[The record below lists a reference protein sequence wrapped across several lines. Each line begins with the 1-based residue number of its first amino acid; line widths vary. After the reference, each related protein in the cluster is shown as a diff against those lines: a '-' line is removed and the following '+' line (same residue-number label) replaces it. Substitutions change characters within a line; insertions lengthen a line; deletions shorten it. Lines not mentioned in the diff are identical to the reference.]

1 MWSKITEVS
10 LRNRLLVICGLIA
23 AVIIGFRMFQTA
35 PIDVYPDINPPRITV
50 LTEAHGWSPE
60 EMETLVTLPIESSMN
75 GAPDVTRVRS
85 SSAIGLSLVFVE
97 FEWGM
102 DIFLARQMVSERL
115 QLVGP
120 NLPEGVDAPII
131 LPTSS
136 LLGEILEYAL
146 IDESEEKQKLD
157 PMEMRDIAD
166 WVIRYRLQSKG
177 GIANVINIGGYI
189 KQFQVFV
196 NPERLVSYGISLE
209 DVAHALEKS
218 NDNAAGGFLIKDTRE
233 LMIRGL
239 GRISSVADIENVVID
254 VREHN
259 TPVLVNDVATV
270 RIGSLPEI
278 RRGAGSRN
286 GEETVLGKV
295 VKQPGINTLTLSD
308 KVVSELDSL
317 EKSLPEGVKIEV
329 EYAQANLIR
338 RAVDTVK
345 EALRDGAILVVVVL
359 IIFLFNIRTALI
371 TLTAIPLSLI
381 IAIIVLLSQGGT
393 LNIMTLAGLAIAVGM
408 VVDDAIVY
416 VENIFRRLQEY
427 FHLRDL
433 GNETDETPTQVVTRA
448 SDEMRVS
455 IVFATL
461 IIILVFLPL
470 FSLSG
475 IEGRMFRPLGWAVV
489 ISMAASLLVALTVV
503 PVLSDLLLGRVRDIP
518 LHELIPMVDPS
529 EKRGPFT
536 WIKRAYNAFRNLV
549 VRWRLFIVKLAPDS
563 DVETALTLQPV
574 VMWIKRAYRPILS
587 LVIRLRWV
595 VVAVALLLVILT
607 CASIPRLGREFLP
620 VMDEAT
626 FTISVFSP
634 PGTSLN
640 ESTRIGREMEIRL
653 DEEIPEVTSVSSR
666 TGRAEADEHAHDV
679 NTHEIVVNFDPPDK
693 REKTREDLLVEVR
706 ELLST
711 ENFPGVQVSV
721 GQPIQHRLDHLLSG
735 VSAQVALKLFGPD
748 LDMLRQ
754 KAEDIEAVMSEI
766 DGVADLQVEQQVQI
780 EQLQIKVKR
789 FEAARYGLSV
799 QDITHFAEGA
809 FKGETVSQIIQGQR
823 QYDLVVRID
832 PTLVTTVESFGNLKL
847 RTPSGAFIPLKQVA
861 DVSFGFG
868 PNTINRENVSRRIVI
883 QCNVQ
888 DRDLGNFIDEVKKEI
903 EAHVDIPE
911 EYFLTYGGQFESQQ
925 RAQRRILIQTGFVF
939 IGIFILLYLAM
950 GSVRLSILVILNL
963 PLALI
968 GGVVSVF
975 LTGGVLSI
983 PSMVGFILLF
993 GIAVRNGIILVS
1005 HINAL
1010 RSEGIPLYDAV
1021 MKGASE
1027 RISPVLMTALTTGLG
1042 MLPLA
1047 LAHGSGAELQKPL
1060 AIVIS
1065 GGMITAT
1072 FLTLLVLPALYY
1084 LVEKR
1089 GAEEL

>member
-1 MWSKITEVS
+1 MWSKITEVA
-10 LRNRLLVICGLIA
+10 LRNKLLVICGVIA
-23 AVIIGFRMFQTA
+23 AGIIGFRMFQTA

-102 DIFLARQMVSERL
+102 DIYLARQMVSERL
-115 QLVGP
+115 LLVAP

-136 LLGEILEYAL
+136 LLGEIIEYAL
-146 IDESEEKQKLD
+146 IDESEEGHD

-166 WVIRYRLQSKG
+166 WTVRFRLQSQG
-177 GIANVINIGGYI
+177 GIANVINIGGYV

-196 NPERLVSYGISLE
+196 NPDRLVSYGISLE

-218 NDNAAGGFLIKDTRE
+218 NDNAAGGFLIKGSSE

-239 GRISSVADIENVVID
+239 GRISSVEDIENVVIG
-254 VREHN
+254 VRTHN
-259 TPVLVNDVATV
+259 TPILVKDIATV
-270 RIGSLPEI
+270 KIGSLPEI

-286 GEETVLGKV
+286 GNETVLGKV
-295 VKQPGINTLTLSD
+295 VKQPGINTLALSD
-308 KVVSELDSL
+308 KVEEELNSL
-317 EKSLPEGVKIEV
+317 EKSLPQDVKIEI

-345 EALRDGAILVVVVL
+345 ETLRDGAILVVIVL

-381 IAIIVLLSQGGT
+381 IAVIVLLSQGDT

-427 FHLRDL
+427 FHLREL
-433 GNETDETPTQVVTRA
+433 GDETKETPTQVVTRA

-503 PVLSDLLLGRVRDIP
+503 PVLSEMLLGRVRDIP
-518 LHELIPMVDPS
+518 LHEPVPS
-529 EKRGPFT
+529 VNSVGKRISNF
-536 WIKRAYNAFRNLV
+536 FRNLV
-549 VRWRLFIVKLAPDS
+549 VRWRLFVVALAPDS
-563 DVETALTLQPV
+563 DVESALTLQPV

-587 LVIRLRWV
+587 LAIRLRWLV
-595 VVAVALLLVILT
+595 IAVALLLVILT
-607 CASIPRLGREFLP
+607 IAAIPRLGREFLP

-626 FTISVFSP
+626 FTISVYSP

-640 ESTRIGREMEIRL
+640 ESTRIGREMEKRL
-653 DEEIPEVTSVSSR
+653 LEIPEVTSVSSR

-679 NTHEIVVNFDPPDK
+679 NTHEIVLNFIPPDK
-693 REKTREDLLVEVR
+693 REKTREELLAEVR
-706 ELLST
+706 EMLST
-711 ENFPGVQVSV
+711 DNFPGVQVSV
-721 GQPIQHRLDHLLSG
+721 GQPIQHRLDYLLSG
-735 VSAQVALKLFGPD
+735 VNAQVALKLFGPD
-748 LDMLRQ
+748 LKTLRQ
-754 KAEDIEAVMSEI
+754 KAEEIKVIMSGI
-766 DGVADLQVEQQVQI
+766 DGVTDLQVEQQVRV

-789 FEAARYGLSV
+789 NEAARYGLSV
-799 QDITHFAEGA
+799 QDITHFAEAA

-832 PTLVTTVESFGNLKL
+832 PTLVDTVESFGNLKL
-847 RTPSGAFIPLKQVA
+847 QTPSGAFIPLKQVA
-861 DVSFGFG
+861 NVGYGLG

-888 DRDLGNFIDEVKKEI
+888 ERDLGNFIGEVQEEI
-903 EAHVDIPE
+903 EAHVNLPD

-925 RAQRRILIQTGFVF
+925 RAQQRILIQSAFVF

-950 GSVRLSILVILNL
+950 GSMRLSILVILNL

-1010 RSEGIPLYDAV
+1010 RSEGMSLYDAV
-1021 MKGASE
+1021 IKGASE

-1089 GAEEL
+1089 AAEG

>member
-1 MWSKITEVS
+1 MWSKITEAS

-115 QLVGP
+115 QLVAP

-136 LLGEILEYAL
+136 LLGEIMEYAL
-146 IDESEEKQKLD
+146 VDESDAKDKLD

-166 WVIRYRLQSKG
+166 WVIRYRLQSQG

-218 NDNAAGGFLIKDTRE
+218 NDNAAGGFLIKDARE

-239 GRISSVADIENVVID
+239 GRITSVADIENVVID

-259 TPVLVNDVATV
+259 TPILVKDIATV

-295 VKQPGINTLTLSD
+295 IKQPGINTLDLSD
-308 KVVSELDSL
+308 KVAAELDSL
-317 EKSLPEGVKIEV
+317 EKSLPEGVKVEV
-329 EYAQANLIR
+329 EYAQADLIR

-475 IEGRMFRPLGWAVV
+475 IEGRMFRPLGWSVV

-518 LHELIPMVDPS
+518 LHEPIPGVDPS
-529 EKRGPFT
+529 SKQVSNF
-536 WIKRAYNAFRNLV
+536 FRNLV
-549 VRWRLFIVKLAPDS
+549 VRWRLFVVALAPDS

-587 LVIRLRWV
+587 FVMRLRWIV
-595 VVAVALLLVILT
+595 VTVALLLVILT
-607 CASIPRLGREFLP
+607 FAAIPRLGREFLP

-634 PGTSLN
+634 PGTSLR

-653 DEEIPEVTSVSSR
+653 NEEIPEVTSVSSR

-679 NTHEIVVNFDPPDK
+679 NTHEIVVNFIPPDE
-693 REKTREDLLVEVR
+693 REKTRENLLAEVR

-748 LDMLRQ
+748 LDTLRQ
-754 KAEDIEAVMSEI
+754 KAEEIEAVMSGI
-766 DGVADLQVEQQVQI
+766 DGVADLQVEQQVQV

-789 FEAARYGLSV
+789 LEAARYGLSV
-799 QDITHFAEGA
+799 QDITHFAEAA

-832 PTLVTTVESFGNLKL
+832 PTLVKTVESFGNLKL
-847 RTPSGAFIPLKQVA
+847 RMPSGAFIPLKQVA

-888 DRDLGNFIDEVKKEI
+888 NRDLGNFIAEVQREI

-925 RAQRRILIQTGFVF
+925 RAQRRIIIQTGFVF

-950 GSVRLSILVILNL
+950 GSMRLSILVILNL

-1010 RSEGIPLYDAV
+1010 RSEGMPLYDAV

-1089 GAEEL
+1089 NTEQ

>member
-1 MWSKITEVS
+1 MWSRITEVS
-10 LRNRLLVICGLIA
+10 LRNRLLVIIGIIA
-23 AVIIGFRMFQTA
+23 AGIIGFRMFQEA

-60 EMETLVTLPIESSMN
+60 EVETLVTLPIESSVN

-136 LLGEILEYAL
+136 LLGEIMEYAL
-146 IDESEEKQKLD
+146 VNESDEKIDT
-157 PMEMRDIAD
+157 MEMRDVAD
-166 WVIRYRLQSKG
+166 WVIRFRLQSKG
-177 GIANVINIGGYI
+177 GIANVINIGGYV
-189 KQFQVFV
+189 KKFQVFV

-209 DVAHALEKS
+209 DVIQALSKS
-218 NDNAAGGFLIKDTRE
+218 NENASGGFLIKTTQE

-259 TPVLVNDVATV
+259 TPVLVKDIAKVK
-270 RIGSLPEI
+270 IGSLPEI

-295 VKQPGINTLTLSD
+295 IKQPGENTLTLSD
-308 KVVSELDSL
+308 KVTTELKNL
-317 EKSLPEGVKIEV
+317 EKTLPDGVNIEV

-345 EALRDGAILVVVVL
+345 NALQEGAILVVIVL
-359 IIFLFNIRTALI
+359 VIFLFNIRTALI

-381 IAIIVLLSQGGT
+381 IALVVLLSQGGT

-427 FHLRDL
+427 FHLREL
-433 GNETDETPTQVVTRA
+433 GNKTDITPTQVVTQA

-475 IEGRMFRPLGWAVV
+475 LEGRMFRPLGWAVV

-518 LHELIPMVDPS
+518 LHEPVATKQRGF
-529 EKRGPFT
+529 KRFT
-536 WIKRAYNAFRNLV
+536 DIFRNLV
-549 VRWRLFIVKLAPDS
+549 VWWRLFIVRLAPDS
-563 DVETALTLQPV
+563 DIESALTLQPV
-574 VMWIKRAYRPILS
+574 VMWIKRGYQPILS
-587 LVIRLRWV
+587 LAIRIRWIV
-595 VVAVALLLVILT
+595 VTVALLLVVAT
-607 CASIPRLGREFLP
+607 FAAIPRLGREFLP

-626 FTISVFSP
+626 FTISVFAP
-634 PGTSLN
+634 PGTSLG
-640 ESTRIGREMEIRL
+640 ESTRIGREMERGL
-653 DEEIPEVTSVSSR
+653 LEIDEVTSVSSR

-679 NTHEIVVNFDPPDK
+679 NTHEIVVNFIPPDE
-693 REKTREDLLVEVR
+693 RIKTREQLLTEVRDLL
-706 ELLST
+706 SS

-748 LDMLRQ
+748 LNTLRQ
-754 KAEDIEAVMSEI
+754 KAEEIKAAMSHVK
-766 DGVADLQVEQQVQI
+766 GVADLQVEQQVQI

-789 FEAARYGLSV
+789 YEAARYGLSV

-809 FKGETVSQIIQGQR
+809 FKGETVSQVIQGQR
-823 QYDLVVRID
+823 QYNLVVRID
-832 PTLVTTVESFGNLKL
+832 PTLVSTVESFGNLKI
-847 RTPSGAFIPLKQVA
+847 RSPSGAFIPLKQVA
-861 DVSFGFG
+861 DINFGYG

-888 DRDLGNFIDEVKKEI
+888 DRDLGNFIAEVKTEI
-903 EAHVDIPE
+903 DSHVDIPE

-939 IGIFILLYLAM
+939 IGICILLYLAM
-950 GSVRLSILVILNL
+950 GSIRLSLLVMLNL

-1005 HINAL
+1005 HINTL
-1010 RSEGIPLYDAV
+1010 RSEGMSLSDAV

-1072 FLTLLVLPALYY
+1072 FLTLLVLPVLYY

-1089 GAEEL
+1089 NSEV

>member
-1 MWSKITEVS
+1 MWSKITEAS

-23 AVIIGFRMFQTA
+23 TIIIGFRMFQTA

-75 GAPDVTRVRS
+75 GAPDVTLVRS

-115 QLVGP
+115 QLVAP

-136 LLGEILEYAL
+136 LLGEIMEYAL
-146 IDESEEKQKLD
+146 VDESESKEKLD

-166 WVIRYRLQSKG
+166 WVIRFRLQSQG

-218 NDNAAGGFLIKDTRE
+218 NDNASGGFLIKDARE

-239 GRISSVADIENVVID
+239 GRISTVADIENVVID

-259 TPVLVNDVATV
+259 TPVLVKDIATV
-270 RIGSLPEI
+270 KIGSLPEI

-295 VKQPGINTLTLSD
+295 IKQPGINTLILSD
-308 KVVSELDSL
+308 KVKSELESL
-317 EKSLPEGVKIEV
+317 EKSLPENVKVEV
-329 EYAQANLIR
+329 EYAQADLIR

-345 EALRDGAILVVVVL
+345 DALRDGAILVVIVL
-359 IIFLFNIRTALI
+359 IIFLFNVRTALI

-381 IAIIVLLSQGGT
+381 IAIIVLLWQGGT

-427 FHLRDL
+427 FHLREL

-518 LHELIPMVDPS
+518 LHEPTAGVDPS
-529 EKRGPFT
+529 RKRGVFT
-536 WIKRAYNAFRNLV
+536 GIKSIYNGFRNLV
-549 VRWRLFIVKLAPDS
+549 IRWRLFVVTLAPDS
-563 DVETALTLQPV
+563 DVDDALTLQPV

-587 LVIRLRWV
+587 LVMRLRWL

-607 CASIPRLGREFLP
+607 FAAIPRLGREFLP

-640 ESTRIGREMEIRL
+640 ESTRIGREMETRL
-653 DEEIPEVTSVSSR
+653 LEIPEVTSVSSR

-679 NTHEIVVNFDPPDK
+679 NTHEIVLNFMPPDE
-693 REKTREDLLVEVR
+693 REETREDLLAEVR

-748 LDMLRQ
+748 LDILRQ
-754 KAEDIEAVMSEI
+754 KAEEIEAVMSGI
-766 DGVADLQVEQQVQI
+766 DGVADLQVEQQVQV

-799 QDITHFAEGA
+799 QDITHFAEAA

-823 QYDLVVRID
+823 QYDLVIRID
-832 PTLVTTVESFGNLKL
+832 PTLVKTVESFGNLKL
-847 RTPSGAFIPLKQVA
+847 RTPAGAFIPLKQVA

-888 DRDLGNFIDEVKKEI
+888 NRDLGNFIAEVQKEI
-903 EAHVDIPE
+903 EAHVDVPE

-950 GSVRLSILVILNL
+950 GSMRLSILVILNL

-975 LTGGVLSI
+975 FTGGVLSI

-1010 RSEGIPLYDAV
+1010 RKEGMPLYDAV

-1089 GAEEL
+1089 NADQ

>member
-10 LRNRLLVICGLIA
+10 LRNRLLVIIGIIA
-23 AVIIGFRMFQTA
+23 AGIIGFRMFQDA

-60 EMETLVTLPIESSMN
+60 EMETLVTLPIESSVN

-102 DIFLARQMVSERL
+102 DIFLARQIVSERL

-120 NLPEGVDAPII
+120 NLPEGVDTPII

-136 LLGEILEYAL
+136 LLGEIMEYAL
-146 IDESEEKQKLD
+146 VNESDEKIDL
-157 PMEMRDIAD
+157 MEMRDIAD
-166 WVIRYRLQSKG
+166 WVIRFRLQSKG
-177 GIANVINIGGYI
+177 GIANVINIGGYV
-189 KQFQVFV
+189 KKFQVFV

-209 DVAHALEKS
+209 DVVHALSKS
-218 NDNAAGGFLIKDTRE
+218 NENASGGFLIRTTQE

-259 TPVLVNDVATV
+259 TPVLVKDIAKVE
-270 RIGSLPEI
+270 IGSLPEI

-295 VKQPGINTLTLSD
+295 IKQPGENTLTLSD
-308 KVVSELDSL
+308 KVTTELENL
-317 EKSLPEGVKIEV
+317 EKTLPDGLNIEV

-345 EALRDGAILVVVVL
+345 DALQEGAILVVIVL
-359 IIFLFNIRTALI
+359 VIFLFNIRTALI

-381 IAIIVLLSQGGT
+381 IALVVLLSQGGT

-427 FHLRDL
+427 FHLREL
-433 GNETDETPTQVVTRA
+433 GNGTDETPTQVVTRA

-475 IEGRMFRPLGWAVV
+475 LEGRMFRPLGWAVV

-518 LHELIPMVDPS
+518 LHEPVAT
-529 EKRGPFT
+529 EHRGFRRFT
-536 WIKRAYNAFRNLV
+536 TIFRNLV
-549 VRWRLFIVKLAPDS
+549 VWWRLFIIRLAPDS
-563 DVETALTLQPV
+563 DVESALTLQPV
-574 VMWIKRAYRPILS
+574 VMWIKRGYQPILS
-587 LVIRLRWV
+587 LAMRIRWF
-595 VVAVALLLVILT
+595 VVAVALLLIVAT
-607 CASIPRLGREFLP
+607 FAAIPRLGREFLP

-634 PGTSLN
+634 PGTSLG
-640 ESTRIGREMEIRL
+640 ESTRIGREMERGL
-653 DEEIPEVTSVSSR
+653 LEIDEVTSVSSR

-679 NTHEIVVNFDPPDK
+679 NTHEIVVNFIPPDERK
-693 REKTREDLLVEVR
+693 KTREELLTEVRDLL
-706 ELLST
+706 SS

-748 LDMLRQ
+748 LDTLRQ
-754 KAEDIEAVMSEI
+754 KAEEI
-766 DGVADLQVEQQVQI
+766 KAAMLHVDGVADLQVEQQVQV

-789 FEAARYGLSV
+789 YEAARYGLSV
-799 QDITHFAEGA
+799 QDVTHFAEGA
-809 FKGETVSQIIQGQR
+809 FKGETVSQVIKGQR
-823 QYDLVVRID
+823 QYNLVVRID
-832 PTLVTTVESFGNLKL
+832 PTLVNTVESFGNQKI
-847 RTPSGAFIPLKQVA
+847 RSPSGAFIPLKQVA
-861 DVSFGFG
+861 DISFGYG

-888 DRDLGNFIDEVKKEI
+888 DRDLGNFISEVRTEI
-903 EAHVDIPE
+903 DSHVDIPE

-939 IGIFILLYLAM
+939 IGICILLYLAM
-950 GSVRLSILVILNL
+950 GSIRLSLLVMLNL

-1005 HINAL
+1005 HINTL
-1010 RSEGIPLYDAV
+1010 RSEGMSLYDAV

-1072 FLTLLVLPALYY
+1072 FLTLLVLPVLYY

-1089 GAEEL
+1089 NSET

>member
-1 MWSKITEVS
+1 MWSKITEAS

-23 AVIIGFRMFQTA
+23 AIIIGFRMFQTA

-75 GAPDVTRVRS
+75 GAPDVTLVRS

-115 QLVGP
+115 QLVAP

-136 LLGEILEYAL
+136 LLGEIMEYAL
-146 IDESEEKQKLD
+146 VDESESKEKLD

-166 WVIRYRLQSKG
+166 WVIRFRLQSQG

-218 NDNAAGGFLIKDTRE
+218 NDNASGGFLIKDARE

-239 GRISSVADIENVVID
+239 GRISTVADIENVVID

-259 TPVLVNDVATV
+259 TPVLVKDIATV
-270 RIGSLPEI
+270 KIGSLPEI

-295 VKQPGINTLTLSD
+295 IKQPGINTLILSD
-308 KVVSELDSL
+308 KVKSELESL
-317 EKSLPEGVKIEV
+317 EKSLPENVKVEV
-329 EYAQANLIR
+329 EYAQADLIR

-345 EALRDGAILVVVVL
+345 DALRDGAILVVIVL
-359 IIFLFNIRTALI
+359 IIFLFNVRSALI

-381 IAIIVLLSQGGT
+381 IAIIVLLWQGGT

-427 FHLRDL
+427 FHLREL

-518 LHELIPMVDPS
+518 LHEPTAGVDPS
-529 EKRGPFT
+529 RKRGVFT
-536 WIKRAYNAFRNLV
+536 GIKSIYNGFRNLV
-549 VRWRLFIVKLAPDS
+549 IRWRLFVVTLAPDS
-563 DVETALTLQPV
+563 DVDDALTLQPV

-587 LVIRLRWV
+587 LVMRLRWL

-607 CASIPRLGREFLP
+607 FAAIPRLGREFLP

-640 ESTRIGREMEIRL
+640 ESTRIGREMETRL
-653 DEEIPEVTSVSSR
+653 LEIPEVTSVSSR

-679 NTHEIVVNFDPPDK
+679 NTHEIVLNFMPPDE
-693 REKTREDLLVEVR
+693 REETREDLLAEVR

-748 LDMLRQ
+748 LDILRQ
-754 KAEDIEAVMSEI
+754 KAEEIEAVMSGI
-766 DGVADLQVEQQVQI
+766 DGVADLQVEQQVQV

-799 QDITHFAEGA
+799 QDITHFAEAA

-823 QYDLVVRID
+823 QYDLVIRID
-832 PTLVTTVESFGNLKL
+832 PTLVKTVESFGNLKL
-847 RTPSGAFIPLKQVA
+847 RTPAGAFIPLKQVA

-888 DRDLGNFIDEVKKEI
+888 NRDLGNFIAEVQKEI
-903 EAHVDIPE
+903 EAHVDVPE

-950 GSVRLSILVILNL
+950 GSMRLSILVILNL

-1010 RSEGIPLYDAV
+1010 RKEGMPLYDAV

-1089 GAEEL
+1089 NADQ

>member
-10 LRNRLLVICGLIA
+10 LKNRLLVIACTIV
-23 AVIIGFRMFQTA
+23 AVIIGFRMFQSA

-60 EMETLVTLPIESSMN
+60 EMETLVTLPIESAMN

-97 FEWGM
+97 FDWGM

-115 QLVGP
+115 QLVAP

-136 LLGEILEYAL
+136 LLGEIIEYAL
-146 IDESEEKQKLD
+146 VDETGEFDE
-157 PMEMRDIAD
+157 MEMRDLAD
-166 WVIRYRLQSKG
+166 WVIRYQLQSQG
-177 GIANVINIGGYI
+177 GIANVINIGGYV

-196 NPERLVSYGISLE
+196 NPKHLISHHLSLE
-209 DVAHALEKS
+209 DVATALEKS
-218 NDNAAGGFLIKDTRE
+218 NENSAGGFLIKESRE

-239 GRISSVADIENVVID
+239 GRISTVADIENVVVD
-254 VREHN
+254 VRGHN
-259 TPVLVNDVATV
+259 IPILVKDVATV
-270 RIGSLPEI
+270 TIGSLPEI
-278 RRGAGSRN
+278 RRGAGSHN
-286 GEETVLGKV
+286 GKETVLGKV
-295 VKQPGINTLTLSD
+295 VKQPGINTITLSD
-308 KVVSELDSL
+308 KITSVLRSL
-317 EKSLPEGVKIEV
+317 EQSMPEGVKIKV
-329 EYAQANLIR
+329 EYAQADLIR

-345 EALRDGAILVVVVL
+345 DALRDGAILVVIIL
-359 IIFLFNIRTALI
+359 AIFLFNIRTALI

-381 IAIIVLLSQGGT
+381 IAVIVLLSQGDT

-427 FHLRDL
+427 FRLRYT
-433 GNETDETPTQVVTRA
+433 GEEPDETPTQVVTRA
-448 SDEMRVS
+448 SNEIRSS

-461 IIILVFLPL
+461 IIILVFVPL

-475 IEGRMFRPLGWAVV
+475 MEGRMFRPLGWAVV

-503 PVLSDLLLGRVRDIP
+503 PVLSDLLLTRFRWQRMKEASD
-518 LHELIPMVDPS
+518 S
-529 EKRGPFT
+529 EPPPPKE
-536 WIKRAYNAFRNLV
+536 
-549 VRWRLFIVKLAPDS
+549 S
-563 DVETALTLQPV
+563 PV
-574 VMWIKRAYRPILS
+574 VVWIKRAYRPMLA
-587 LVIRLRWV
+587 LVMRLRWAV
-595 VVAVALLLVILT
+595 VVLALLLVVLT
-607 CASIPRLGREFLP
+607 VAAIPRLGREFLP
-620 VMDEAT
+620 AMDEAT
-626 FTISVFSP
+626 FIISVFSP
-634 PGTSLN
+634 PGTSLG
-640 ESTRIGREMEIRL
+640 ESTRIGREMETRL
-653 DEEIPEVTSVSSR
+653 LTIPEVTSVSSR

-679 NTHEIVVNFDPPDK
+679 NTHEILVNFIPPDE
-693 REKTREDLLVEVR
+693 REKTREELLTEVR
-706 ELLST
+706 ALLSL
-711 ENFPGVQVSV
+711 ENFPGVLVSV

-748 LDMLRQ
+748 LDILRQ
-754 KAEDIEAVMSEI
+754 KAEEIKAVISEVE
-766 DGVADLQVEQQVQI
+766 GVADLQVEQQVQV

-789 FEAARYGLSV
+789 LEAARYGLRV
-799 QDITHFAEGA
+799 EDVTHFAENA
-809 FKGETVSQIIQGQR
+809 FMGETVSQVIQGQR
-823 QYDLVVRID
+823 QYALLIRVDPALVN
-832 PTLVTTVESFGNLKL
+832 TVESIANLKI
-847 RTPSGAFIPLKQVA
+847 RTPSGAFVPLKQVA
-861 DVSFGFG
+861 DVGFGYG

-888 DRDLGNFIDEVKKEI
+888 DRDLGNFIAEVEQEIKEHI
-903 EAHVDIPE
+903 DLPEA
-911 EYFLTYGGQFESQQ
+911 YFLTYGGQFESQQ
-925 RAQRRILIQTGFVF
+925 SAQRKILIQTGFVVV
-939 IGIFILLYLAM
+939 GICVLLFLAM
-950 GSVRLSILVILNL
+950 GSFRLSLLVMLNL

-968 GGVVSVF
+968 GGVISVF

-993 GIAVRNGIILVS
+993 GIAVRNGIILVT
-1005 HINAL
+1005 HINTL
-1010 RSEGIPLYDAV
+1010 RSEGMSLYDAV
-1021 MKGASE
+1021 IKGAEE

-1072 FLTLLVLPALYY
+1072 LLTLLVLPVLYY
-1084 LVEKR
+1084 IVELSWVASSQRKS
-1089 GAEEL
+1089 EKS

>member
-1 MWSKITEVS
+1 M
-10 LRNRLLVICGLIA
+10 
-23 AVIIGFRMFQTA
+23 
-35 PIDVYPDINPPRITV
+35 
-50 LTEAHGWSPE
+50 
-60 EMETLVTLPIESSMN
+60 
-75 GAPDVTRVRS
+75 
-85 SSAIGLSLVFVE
+85 
-97 FEWGM
+97 
-102 DIFLARQMVSERL
+102 
-115 QLVGP
+115 
-120 NLPEGVDAPII
+120 
-131 LPTSS
+131 
-136 LLGEILEYAL
+136 EYAL
-146 IDESEEKQKLD
+146 IDESESEEELEKRS
-157 PMEMRDIAD
+157 MEMRDIAD
-166 WVIRYRLQSKG
+166 WVVRFRLQSQG
-177 GIANVINIGGYI
+177 GIANVINIGGYV

-259 TPVLVNDVATV
+259 TPVLVKDVATV

-518 LHELIPMVDPS
+518 LHEPIPEVDS
-529 EKRGPFT
+529 SGKRGPFT

-549 VRWRLFIVKLAPDS
+549 VQWRLFIVKLAPDS

-653 DEEIPEVTSVSSR
+653 AEEIPEVTSVSSR

-754 KAEDIEAVMSEI
+754 KAEDVEAVMSEI
-766 DGVADLQVEQQVQI
+766 DGVADLQIEQQVQI

-1089 GAEEL
+1089 NAEES

>member
-1 MWSKITEVS
+1 MWSKITEVA
-10 LRNRLLVICGLIA
+10 LRNKLLVICGVIA
-23 AVIIGFRMFQTA
+23 AGIIGFRMFQTA

-85 SSAIGLSLVFVE
+85 SSAIGLSLVYVE

-102 DIFLARQMVSERL
+102 DIYLARQMVSERL
-115 QLVGP
+115 LLVVP

-136 LLGEILEYAL
+136 LLGEIIEYAL
-146 IDESEEKQKLD
+146 IDESEEGFD

-166 WVIRYRLQSKG
+166 WTIRYRLQSQG
-177 GIANVINIGGYI
+177 GIANVINIGGYV

-196 NPERLVSYGISLE
+196 NPDRLVSYGFSLE

-218 NDNAAGGFLIKDTRE
+218 NDNAAGGFLIKGSSE

-239 GRISSVADIENVVID
+239 GRISSVEDIENVVIG
-254 VREHN
+254 VRTHN
-259 TPVLVNDVATV
+259 TPILVKDIATV
-270 RIGSLPEI
+270 KIGSLPEI

-286 GEETVLGKV
+286 GNETVLGKV
-295 VKQPGINTLTLSD
+295 VKQPGINTLALSD
-308 KVVSELDSL
+308 KVEEELNSL
-317 EKSLPEGVKIEV
+317 EESLPEDVKIEV

-345 EALRDGAILVVVVL
+345 EALRDGAILVVIVL

-381 IAIIVLLSQGGT
+381 IAVIVLLSQGDT

-427 FHLRDL
+427 FHLREL
-433 GNETDETPTQVVTRA
+433 GDETKETPTQVVTRA

-489 ISMAASLLVALTVV
+489 ISMTASLLVALTVV
-503 PVLSDLLLGRVRDIP
+503 PVLSEMLLGRVRDIP
-518 LHELIPMVDPS
+518 LHEPIPSADS
-529 EKRGPFT
+529 SGRRISNF
-536 WIKRAYNAFRNLV
+536 FHNLV
-549 VRWRLFIVKLAPDS
+549 VRWRLFVVTLAPDS
-563 DVETALTLQPV
+563 DVESALTLQPV

-587 LVIRLRWV
+587 LAIRLRWFV
-595 VVAVALLLVILT
+595 VFVALLLVILT
-607 CASIPRLGREFLP
+607 IASIPRLGREFLP

-626 FTISVFSP
+626 FTISVYSP

-640 ESTRIGREMEIRL
+640 ESTRIGREMEKRL
-653 DEEIPEVTSVSSR
+653 LEIPEVTSVSSR

-679 NTHEIVVNFDPPDK
+679 NTHEIVLNFIPPDE
-693 REKTREDLLVEVR
+693 RERSREDLLSEVR
-706 ELLST
+706 EMLST
-711 ENFPGVQVSV
+711 DNFPGVQVSV
-721 GQPIQHRLDHLLSG
+721 GQPIQHRLDYLLSG
-735 VSAQVALKLFGPD
+735 VNAQVALKLFGPD
-748 LDMLRQ
+748 LETLRQ
-754 KAEDIEAVMSEI
+754 KAEEIKVVMSDI
-766 DGVADLQVEQQVQI
+766 DGVTDLQVEQQVRV

-789 FEAARYGLSV
+789 NEAARYGLSV
-799 QDITHFAEGA
+799 QDITHFAEAA

-832 PTLVTTVESFGNLKL
+832 PTLVNNVESFGNLKL
-847 RTPSGAFIPLKQVA
+847 QTPSGAFIPLKQVA
-861 DVSFGFG
+861 NIGYGLG

-888 DRDLGNFIDEVKKEI
+888 ERDLGNFIDEVQEEI
-903 EAHVDIPE
+903 EAHVNLPD

-925 RAQRRILIQTGFVF
+925 RAQQRILIQSAFVF
-939 IGIFILLYLAM
+939 IGIFLLLYLAM
-950 GSVRLSILVILNL
+950 GSIRLSILVILNL

-1010 RSEGIPLYDAV
+1010 RSEGMSLYDAV
-1021 MKGASE
+1021 IKGASE

-1089 GAEEL
+1089 ADEG

>member
-1 MWSKITEVS
+1 MWSKITETS
-10 LRNRLLVICGLIA
+10 LRNRLLVICGVIA

-97 FEWGM
+97 FEWGL
-102 DIFLARQMVSERL
+102 DIYLARQMVSERL
-115 QLVGP
+115 LLVAP

-136 LLGEILEYAL
+136 LLGEIMEYAL
-146 IDESEEKQKLD
+146 IDESEGKEKLD

-166 WVIRYRLQSKG
+166 WVIRYRLQSQG

-218 NDNAAGGFLIKDTRE
+218 NDNAAGGFLIKDARE

-239 GRISSVADIENVVID
+239 GRISSVTDIENVVID

-259 TPVLVNDVATV
+259 TPVLIKDVATV
-270 RIGSLPEI
+270 KIGSLPEI

-286 GEETVLGKV
+286 GEETVLGKII
-295 VKQPGINTLTLSD
+295 KQPGENTLELSD
-308 KVVSELDSL
+308 KVAAELNSL
-317 EKSLPEGVKIEV
+317 EKTLPAGVQLEV
-329 EYAQANLIR
+329 EYAQADLIR

-345 EALRDGAILVVVVL
+345 EALRDGAILVVIIL

-433 GNETDETPTQVVTRA
+433 GDETDETPTQVVTRA

-518 LHELIPMVDPS
+518 LHEPIPGVDS
-529 EKRGPFT
+529 SGKRVSGF
-536 WIKRAYNAFRNLV
+536 FRNLV
-549 VRWRLFIVKLAPDS
+549 VQWRLFIVRLAPDS

-574 VMWIKRAYRPILS
+574 VMWIKRAYRPILTFV
-587 LVIRLRWV
+587 LRLRWIV
-595 VVAVALLLVILT
+595 VIMALLLVILT
-607 CASIPRLGREFLP
+607 IAAVPRLGREFLP

-634 PGTSLN
+634 PGTSLE
-640 ESTRIGREMEIRL
+640 ESTRIGREMERKLEKIK
-653 DEEIPEVTSVSSR
+653 DVTSVSSR

-679 NTHEIVVNFDPPDK
+679 NSHEIVVNFIPPDE
-693 REKTREDLLVEVR
+693 RDKTREELLAEVR
-706 ELLST
+706 DLLST

-721 GQPIQHRLDHLLSG
+721 GQPIQHRLDYLLSG

-748 LDMLRQ
+748 LDTLRQ
-754 KAEDIEAVMSEI
+754 KAEEIEAVMSGI
-766 DGVADLQVEQQVQI
+766 DGVADLQVEQQVQV

-799 QDITHFAEGA
+799 QDITHFAEAA

-832 PTLVTTVESFGNLKL
+832 PTLVKTVESFGNLKL

-888 DRDLGNFIDEVKKEI
+888 NRDLGNFITEVEKEI
-903 EAHVDIPE
+903 KAHVDIPE

-925 RAQRRILIQTGFVF
+925 RAQKRILIQTCFVF

-950 GSVRLSILVILNL
+950 GSMRLSILVILNL

-975 LTGGVLSI
+975 LTDGVLSI

-1010 RSEGIPLYDAV
+1010 RSEGMSLYDAV
-1021 MKGASE
+1021 VKGASE

-1084 LVEKR
+1084 MVEKR
-1089 GAEEL
+1089 NADQ